1 MSCLL
6 RAGIGSEQE
15 MEQDSTPEAF
25 EDGVRFGVYE
35 IDCHADGNLYELG
48 RGAMGV
54 TYRAT
59 DTYLQRKVA
68 LRSLRSTSLS
78 EALTRAKALCAKPV
92 QPQHCDTN
100 TSPPSS
106 NSECALRQDN
116 IFTRWNSS
124 TARPWKHAFTARDC
138 SISALLSTSP
148 QTSEVGKYLA

>member
-1 MSCLL
+1 MQFPSQKTLTCPNCGSVLEEIFGAELGWMPCLL
-6 RAGIGSEQE
+6 LAGIGSEQE
-15 MEQDSTPEAF
+15 MEQDSTADAF
-25 EDGVRFGVYE
+25 EGVRFGVYE

-59 DTYLQRKVA
+59 DTSLQRKVA

-78 EALTRAKALCAKPV
+78 EAPTRANALCAKPV

-100 TSPPSS
+100 TSPPST
-106 NSECALRQDN
+106 NSRCALRQDN

-124 TARPWKHAFTARDC
+124 TA
-138 SISALLSTSP
+138 
-148 QTSEVGKYLA
+148 

>member
-1 MSCLL
+1 
-6 RAGIGSEQE
+6 
-15 MEQDSTPEAF
+15 
-25 EDGVRFGVYE
+25 VRFGVYE

-59 DTYLQRKVA
+59 DASLQRKVA

-78 EALTRAKALCAKPV
+78 EALTRANALCTKPV

-100 TSPPSS
+100 TSPPST
-106 NSECALRQDN
+106 NSECALKQDN

-124 TARPWKHAFTARDC
+124 SGATLEARVHRAG
-138 SISALLSTSP
+138 LLHFRATIDQSTDTRSR
-148 QTSEVGKYLA
+148 EVFDLTNFVLAI